1 MARPT
6 AREVLDTVLDPGS
19 FSSWDE
25 PLTQPDL
32 GQEYAA
38 ELARARERS
47 GVDEAVVTGEG
58 RLDGRRVAIVAGEF
72 AFLAGSIGLAASER
86 LTRAFERAT
95 AEGLPVL
102 ASPSS
107 GGTRMQEGT
116 PAFLQMVKIGQAVMA
131 HRQAGLPYLVYL
143 RHPTTGGV
151 LASWGSLGHLTVAE
165 PGALVGFLGPRVRE
179 VIHGEPF
186 PDGVQ
191 VADNLVRRGVID
203 GVVPLEG
210 VRALTIAALHILT
223 SPQPPGPAADAPPGA
238 EAQTSPAADHAGLGD
253 RASKPSDADLDTT
266 AWTSVQATRRPDRP
280 GLREFLKSSAQT
292 FIPLRG
298 TGSGESD
305 LTVIFGLARFPGV
318 SCVLVGQDR
327 RAQHEDYLGP
337 AALRVAQRG
346 FHLAEELNLPIVTV
360 IDTPGAD
367 LSPEGEHGG
376 MAGEIA
382 RTLGSL
388 SSVRVPVVSIILGEG
403 TGGGA
408 LALMPADRTICAQ
421 HGWVAPLPPE
431 GASAIVHRTR
441 DHAPAMAELHRI
453 RAVDLRALGVVDEII
468 AETPELA
475 ADPGPFHARV
485 GMALARHLSELLAMP
500 TDRRLADR
508 HDRYRHLGSTG
519 EVPVSPSQHPVPT
532 R

>member
-1 MARPT
+1 MTQTTEARPAQGPT
-6 AREVLDTVLDPGS
+6 RPTRLPALEVLTTVLDPGS
-19 FSSWDE
+19 FRSWDE
-25 PLTQPDL
+25 PVTQPDL
-32 GQEYAA
+32 GEEYAA
-38 ELARARERS
+38 DLRKARERS
-47 GVDEAVVTGEG
+47 GVDEAVITGEG
-58 RLDGRRVAIVAGEF
+58 LLDGRRVAVVAGEF

-86 LTRAFERAT
+86 LTLAIERAT
-95 AEGLPVL
+95 DEGLPLL

-116 PAFLQMVKIGQAVMA
+116 PAFLQMVKIGQAVMT

-186 PDGVQ
+186 PPGVQ
-191 VADNLVRRGVID
+191 VAENLASRGVLD
-203 GVVPLEG
+203 GVVPLEELRG
-210 VRALTIAALHILT
+210 LAIAALHVLT
-223 SPQPPGPAADAPPGA
+223 APQEPVRSAERSAYRSTTGPADVPDQA
-238 EAQTSPAADHAGLGD
+238 EQS
-253 RASKPSDADLDTT
+253 S
-266 AWTSVQATRRPDRP
+266 AWSSVEATRRADRP
-280 GLREFLKSSAQT
+280 GLRELLEHAAET

-305 LTVIFGLARFPGV
+305 LTVIFGLARFDGV

-327 RAQHEDYLGP
+327 RAQQDAYFGP

-346 FHLAEELNLPIVTV
+346 FQLAEELSLPVVTV

-367 LSPEGEHGG
+367 LSPEGEEGG

-382 RTLGSL
+382 RTLGAL
-388 SSVRVPVVSIILGEG
+388 ATVRVPVVSIVLGEG

-408 LALMPADRTICAQ
+408 LALMPADRTVCAE
-421 HGWVAPLPPE
+421 HGWIAPLPPE
-431 GASAIVHRTR
+431 GASAIVHRSGE
-441 DHAPAMAELHRI
+441 HAAEMAELHRI
-453 RAVDLRALGVVDEII
+453 RAVDLLRTGAVDEIV
-468 AETPELA
+468 PEHPDAADEPEVFSRRVAQAAVGHLADLLVMPAGERLA
-475 ADPGPFHARV
+475 A
-485 GMALARHLSELLAMP
+485 
-500 TDRRLADR
+500 RRA
-508 HDRYRHLGSTG
+508 RYRTLGG
-519 EVPVSPSQHPVPT
+519 

>member
-1 MARPT
+1 MTKKPSQVEPERGRTRAP
-6 AREVLDTVLDPGS
+6 ALEVLTTVLDPGS
-19 FSSWDE
+19 FRSWDE
-25 PLTQPDL
+25 PVRQPEL
-32 GQEYAA
+32 GEEYAA
-38 ELARARERS
+38 ALRKARERS
-47 GVDEAVVTGEG
+47 GVDEAVITGEG
-58 RLDGRRVAIVAGEF
+58 LLDGRRVAVVAGEF

-86 LTRAFERAT
+86 LTVAIERAT
-95 AEGLPVL
+95 DEGLPLL

-186 PDGVQ
+186 PPGVQ
-191 VADNLVRRGVID
+191 VAENLARRGVLD
-203 GVVPLEG
+203 GVVPVEELRG
-210 VRALTIAALHILT
+210 LAIAALHVLT
-223 SPQPPGPAADAPPGA
+223 APQEPARSA
-238 EAQTSPAADHAGLGD
+238 D
-253 RASKPSDADLDTT
+253 RASKEPAGLPGVAQDSS
-266 AWTSVQATRRPDRP
+266 AWASVEATRRVDRP
-280 GLREFLKSSAQT
+280 GLRELLEHSAEV

-305 LTVIFGLARFPGV
+305 LTVIFGLARFDGV

-327 RAQHEDYLGP
+327 QAQQNAYLGP

-346 FHLAEELNLPIVTV
+346 FQLAEELSLPVVTI

-367 LSPEGEHGG
+367 LSPEGEEGG

-382 RTLGSL
+382 RTLGAL
-388 SSVRVPVVSIILGEG
+388 ATVRVPVVSIVLGEG

-408 LALMPADRTICAQ
+408 LALMPADRTVCAE
-421 HGWVAPLPPE
+421 HGWIAPLPPE
-431 GASAIVHRTR
+431 GASAIVHRSGER
-441 DHAPAMAELHRI
+441 AAEMAELHRI
-453 RAVDLRALGVVDEII
+453 RAVDLLRMGAVDEIV
-468 AETPELA
+468 PERPDAGDEPQTFSQRVAQAVVGHLA
-475 ADPGPFHARV
+475 D
-485 GMALARHLSELLAMP
+485 LLAMP
-500 TDRRLADR
+500 EEERLTARRA
-508 HDRYRHLGSTG
+508 RYRTLGG
-519 EVPVSPSQHPVPT
+519 L
-532 R
+532 

>member
-1 MARPT
+1 MTQTTEARPGST
-6 AREVLDTVLDPGS
+6 PTRPTRLPALEVLTTVLDPGS
-19 FSSWDE
+19 FRSWDQ
-25 PLTQPDL
+25 PVTQPDL
-32 GQEYAA
+32 GEEYAA
-38 ELARARERS
+38 DLRKARERS
-47 GVDEAVVTGEG
+47 GVDEAVMTGEG
-58 RLDGRRVAIVAGEF
+58 LLDGRRVAVVAGEF
-72 AFLAGSIGLAASER
+72 AFLAGSIGQAASER
-86 LTRAFERAT
+86 LTVAVERAT
-95 AEGLPVL
+95 EEGLPLL

-186 PDGVQ
+186 PPGVQ
-191 VADNLVRRGVID
+191 VSENLARRGVLD
-203 GVVPLEG
+203 GVVPLEELRG
-210 VRALTIAALHILT
+210 LAIAALHVLT
-223 SPQPPGPAADAPPGA
+223 APQEPARSAGRSAYRSTHRSTHRSTGEPVGPPDVG
-238 EAQTSPAADHAGLGD
+238 EES
-253 RASKPSDADLDTT
+253 S
-266 AWTSVQATRRPDRP
+266 AWSSVEATRRADRP
-280 GLREFLKSSAQT
+280 GLRELLEHAAET

-305 LTVIFGLARFPGV
+305 LTVIFGLARFDGV

-327 RAQHEDYLGP
+327 QAQQNTYLGP

-346 FHLAEELNLPIVTV
+346 FQLAEELSLPVVTV

-367 LSPEGEHGG
+367 LSPEGEEGG

-382 RTLGSL
+382 RTLGAL
-388 SSVRVPVVSIILGEG
+388 ATVRVPVVSVVLGEG

-408 LALMPADRTICAQ
+408 LALMPADRTVCAE
-421 HGWVAPLPPE
+421 HGWIAPLPPE
-431 GASAIVHRTR
+431 GASAIVHRSGER
-441 DHAPAMAELHRI
+441 AAEMAELHRI
-453 RAVDLRALGVVDEII
+453 RAVDLLRTGAVDEIVPEHPDA
-468 AETPELA
+468 AEEPEAFSQRVAQAVVGHLA
-475 ADPGPFHARV
+475 D
-485 GMALARHLSELLAMP
+485 LLAMP
-500 TDRRLADR
+500 EGERLAAR
-508 HDRYRHLGSTG
+508 RARYRTLGG
-519 EVPVSPSQHPVPT
+519 